1 MKKSNFIFLLLGT
14 VAGLLFALGM
24 CATLLPQWNAF
35 SAGVILCA
43 VGMLSGII
51 TFAVWCKKED
61 KHLPNV
67 NGKKLA
73 KAAYAVLSVLV
84 LGFGMCLC
92 LVWQQFVWGIAV
104 GVLGIVM
111 IMFLIPMFVKF
122 K

>member
-1 MKKSNFIFLLLGT
+1 MKKSNFILLLVGT

-24 CATLLPQWNAF
+24 CAALLPQWNAF
-35 SAGVILCA
+35 SAGVLLCA
-43 VGMLSGII
+43 VGII
-51 TFAVWCKKED
+51 SCAVTFAVWWKKEN
-61 KHLPNV
+61 KHLPKV

-92 LVWQQFVWGIAV
+92 LVWQQFVWGVAI
-104 GVLGIVM
+104 GVLGIAM
-111 IMFLIPMFVKF
+111 IMFLIPMFVKL